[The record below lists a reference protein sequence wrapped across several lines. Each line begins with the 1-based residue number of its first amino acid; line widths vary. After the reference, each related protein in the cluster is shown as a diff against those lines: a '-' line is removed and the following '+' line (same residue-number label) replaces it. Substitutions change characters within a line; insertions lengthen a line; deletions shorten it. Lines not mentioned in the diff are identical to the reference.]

1 VILVTVGTAR
11 GGFDALVE
19 AADRAAARLELEGLA
34 QIGSG
39 AVRPRRLAWRRF
51 LPHAELQE
59 ILRRRPLL
67 ITHGGMG
74 LLGEAMRAGCRIIAV
89 PRRGPTTAA
98 HPSNDQRAF
107 LEALAG
113 SFPITLCPEP
123 ARLSEVLERVHG
135 ERSAPIRYMLGSD
148 VPRIV
153 VDFLASGLP
162 GRAGFTDAP
171 VVP

>member
-59 ILRRRPLL
+59 MLGRRPLL

-113 SFPITLCPEP
+113 RFPITLCPEP
-123 ARLSEVLERVHG
+123 ARLSEVLERLRG
-135 ERSAPIRYMLGSD
+135 QGSAPVEYRLGSD
-148 VPRIV
+148 VSRIL
-153 VDFLASGLP
+153 VDFLAKGVSS
-162 GRAGFTDAP
+162 RADFTDPSALP
-171 VVP
+171 